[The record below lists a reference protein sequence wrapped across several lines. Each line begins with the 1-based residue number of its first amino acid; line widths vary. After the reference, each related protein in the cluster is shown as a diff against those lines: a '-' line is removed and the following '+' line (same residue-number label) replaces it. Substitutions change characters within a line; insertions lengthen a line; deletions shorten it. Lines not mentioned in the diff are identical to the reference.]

1 MTVLDKI
8 VAAVTPPES
17 QEKRAQARA
26 KARSIAKPG
35 DWFSLILDHHERIE
49 AAFADVRAAAEPAAR
64 EAALKKLAMVLNGH
78 SMAEEVTVY
87 PALAD
92 AGGLMDADAAYIQQV
107 AAKMQAAALEKL
119 DPSSADFLDKL
130 GHLEGAVQHHVFE
143 EEDHWY
149 PKLAEKA
156 SADEQ
161 ARVTLRYK
169 EEFDRYI
176 RQGPAR

>member
-17 QEKRAQARA
+17 EEKRAQARA
-26 KARSIAKPG
+26 KARSIARPG
-35 DWFSLILDHHERIE
+35 DWFSVILDHHERIE
-49 AAFADVRAAAEPAAR
+49 SAFADVRAAAEPEAR
-64 EAALKKLAMVLNGH
+64 RQALKKLATVLNGH

-107 AAKMQAAALEKL
+107 AAKTQAAALEKL
-119 DPSSADFLDKL
+119 DPSSEDFLDKL
-130 GHLEGAVQHHVFE
+130 GHLEGAVLHHVYE

-156 SADEQ
+156 SMEEQ
-161 ARVTLRYK
+161 SRVTLRYK
-169 EEFDRYI
+169 EEFERYMG
-176 RQGPAR
+176 QGAVA